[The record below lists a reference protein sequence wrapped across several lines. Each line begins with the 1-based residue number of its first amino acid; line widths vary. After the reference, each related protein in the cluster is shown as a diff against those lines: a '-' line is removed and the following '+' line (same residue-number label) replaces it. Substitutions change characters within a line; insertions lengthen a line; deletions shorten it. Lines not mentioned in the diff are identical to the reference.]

1 MYDVGDAVEL
11 TFTTTPGATVTVT
24 WIDPAG
30 TVVLNQTPVAES
42 DSTPGDFPWTFLFTV
57 DGVWCARFR
66 GSGTVD
72 TVEEM
77 WLRALPVG
85 GPPPL
90 ATLGE
95 VVELYGAMTPAQ
107 EQVSKGLLRRASAMV
122 RGRFPDLA
130 DRMSAGTLDPMV
142 VGGVVVNMVLRVLR
156 NPDGLR
162 SETVGPFTR
171 SWDTTMAAGLLALSD
186 DDVAA
191 LTPAEDEDD
200 TGTVVPATITGG
212 FGTTMTGWATKD
224 SRGG

>member
-42 DSTPGDFPWTFLFTV
+42 GATPGDFPWTFLFTV

-66 GSGTVD
+66 GSGTVN

-77 WLRALPVG
+77 WLRALPIG

-95 VVELYGAMTPAQ
+95 VVELYGDMTAAE
-107 EQVSKGLLRRASAMV
+107 EQLSKGLLRRASAMV

-130 DRMSAGTLDPMV
+130 ARMSAGTLDPMV

-171 SWDTTMAAGLLALSD
+171 SWDTATAAGLLVLSD
-186 DDVAA
+186 DDLAT
-191 LTPAEDEDD
+191 LEPSDDGEDG
-200 TGTVVPATITGG
+200 GTVVPATITGG
-212 FGTTMTGWATKD
+212 FGSTMTGWAQ
-224 SRGG
+224 RG